1 MSIYS
6 LEKVLWDLHADPAKV
21 ERFHSD
27 PAAFLEGYSL
37 AEDERELVL
46 SQNVRVMADRG
57 VSQMLLFISWQ
68 AVNGGDSSIPE
79 YMRRMNTPVGQN

>member
-6 LEKVLWDLHADPAKV
+6 LEKVLWDLHADPQKV
-21 ERFHSD
+21 EKFHND
-27 PAAFLEGYSL
+27 PMSFLADYSL

-68 AVNGGDSSIPE
+68 AVNGGAPSIPE
-79 YMRRMNTPVGQN
+79 YMRRMNTPADQN